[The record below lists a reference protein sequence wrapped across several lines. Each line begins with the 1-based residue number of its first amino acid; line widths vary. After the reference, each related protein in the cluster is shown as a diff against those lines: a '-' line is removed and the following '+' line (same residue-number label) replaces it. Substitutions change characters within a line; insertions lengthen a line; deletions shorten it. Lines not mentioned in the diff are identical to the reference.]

1 MPTQRDMM
9 RRLYREHKG
18 DDART
23 IAAYSKAERDRE
35 VERQSNDWQ
44 WSAERYALALLRD
57 GKRKGW
63 LTRLHHGEPQNL
75 APTS

>member
-9 RRLYREHKG
+9 RRLYSENKG
-18 DDART
+18 DEART
-23 IAAYSKAERDRE
+23 IAAYAKAERNGE
-35 VERQSNDWQ
+35 VERRSNDWQ

-63 LTRLHHGEPQNL
+63 LIRTP
-75 APTS
+75 APKLQSRHKV